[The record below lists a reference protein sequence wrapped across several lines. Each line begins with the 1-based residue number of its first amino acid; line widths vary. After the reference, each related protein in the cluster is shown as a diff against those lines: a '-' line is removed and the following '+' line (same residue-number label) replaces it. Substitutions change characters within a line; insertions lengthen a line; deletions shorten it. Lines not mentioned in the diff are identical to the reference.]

1 MTWWAAPFVK
11 FLGYEPVGHWR
22 VFGLDP
28 DRRRGGSLP
37 ARVPVPKEAWK
48 EWGRKQRPT
57 RLAHATVAEYA
68 ERFMSD
74 HPNHPLAADL
84 RPLVAKAPLAA
95 KVEEALRRKSW
106 GEAETILREVVRV
119 DPGDAR
125 AEMLIG
131 LCLLERGELD
141 EAESCLNAVAGALAS
156 EADFH
161 LFRGRLAEQRG
172 EVEAAKAAYQE
183 ALALQEDHPVVLER
197 MALLGEMVEIYL
209 GDLDEPQRA
218 YVPADAYEK
227 VIVDSWEQEP
237 REPQF
242 YLDRSEF
249 HLRNGQGSLALKA
262 ADRAVS
268 SAAQSGGESFEGAA
282 QSARTRALIAEE
294 DFAAAEDALRRL
306 TRLDPD
312 GEATLACRGQ
322 LLWFSGKREEAAVW
336 VRQAIAANPDRMENL
351 HLFLDPDFPRSDQDR
366 GKDLAQLIK
375 QHPQSWAVKGLAATI
390 AMANGDWQKGAALAA
405 EASSLGAADELLI
418 ELTGRLGRQ
427 NMHAEIATMIA
438 WAGGWERFAS
448 AHPMLRCN
456 LAASLMVG
464 NEEVAARTLWQ
475 SVADDEEAH
484 PEIRLRARRALS
496 EVDSP
501 DAR

>member
-1 MTWWAAPFVK
+1 MSWWAGPFVK
-11 FLGYEPVGHWR
+11 FLGYEPVGQWR

-57 RLAHATVAEYA
+57 RLSHATVAEYA
-68 ERFMSD
+68 ERFVND
-74 HPNHPLAADL
+74 HPNHALAADL
-84 RPLVAKAPLAA
+84 KPLVAKAPLAA
-95 KVEEALRRKSW
+95 KVEEALKRKSW
-106 GEAETILREVVRV
+106 GEAETILREVVRI

-141 EAESCLNAVAGALAS
+141 AAEGCLGTVAGALGDDP
-156 EADFH
+156 DFH

-172 EVEAAKAAYQE
+172 EVEPAKAAYRE

-197 MALLGEMVEIYL
+197 MAFLGEMVEIYL

-227 VIVDSWEQEP
+227 VIVDSWEQESRGP
-237 REPQF
+237 EF
-242 YLDRSEF
+242 YLERSEF
-249 HLRNGQGSLALKA
+249 HLRNGQASLALKA
-262 ADRAVS
+262 ADLAVTRAV
-268 SAAQSGGESFEGAA
+268 QSGTPEIEAA
-282 QSARTRALIAEE
+282 GQAARTRALIAGE
-294 DFAAAEDALRRL
+294 DFGAAEEALLRL
-306 TRLDPD
+306 ATLDPD
-312 GEATLACRGQ
+312 GEAALACRGQ
-322 LLWFSGKREEAAVW
+322 LLWFTGKREEAAVSI
-336 VRQAIAANPDRMENL
+336 RQAIAANPDRMENL
-351 HLFLDPDFPRSDQDR
+351 HLFLDPDFPRSERDR
-366 GKDLAQLIK
+366 AGDLQQLIK
-375 QHPQSWAVKGLAATI
+375 DHPQSWAVKGLAATV
-390 AMANGDWQKGAALAA
+390 AMVNGDWVKGAALAA
-405 EASSLGAADELLI
+405 EAASLGAADELLI

-427 NMHAEIATMIA
+427 NMHSEIATMIA
-438 WAGGWERFAS
+438 WAGGWERFES

-456 LAASLMVG
+456 LAASLLVG
-464 NEEVAARTLWQ
+464 NEAAAARTLWL

-484 PEIRLRARRALS
+484 PEIRIRARRALS
-496 EVDSP
+496 ELESP